1 MCQDEGG
8 THGTN
13 LITRSFCKNLVYE
26 KQTHRQVLRKRQEK
40 TTGSIFTFIKK
51 HSFISHMLKSAD
63 TISNS

>member
-40 TTGSIFTFIKK
+40 TQVQFLLL
-51 HSFISHMLKSAD
+51 LKNILLFL
-63 TISNS
+63 TC